1 MERVLTVRVITPERI
16 VADTTA
22 TSVRVPGL
30 DGSIGILPRHARM
43 IAALD
48 AGVIHLKQPGG
59 AERVLFVTGGF
70 ADVRDDTVR
79 VLTSAGEH
87 PAEID
92 IERAKAAEKRARER
106 IDEALRLGARQ
117 SAIDFARADA
127 ALRRS
132 LMRIRVYGRHS
143 R

>member
-1 MERVLTVRVITPERI
+1 MQGELTVRVITPERI
-16 VADTTA
+16 VADATA
-22 TSVRVPGL
+22 RAVRIPGL

-48 AGVIHLKQPGG
+48 SGMVLLRRDGG
-59 AERVLFVTGGF
+59 AEEVFFVAGGF

-79 VLTSAGEH
+79 ILTSAGEQ
-87 PAEID
+87 AGEID
-92 IERAKAAEKRARER
+92 VERAKAAEQRARAR
-106 IDEALRLGARQ
+106 IDEALRRGARD
-117 SAIDFARADA
+117 SAVDFARADA

-132 LMRIRVYGRHS
+132 LMRIRVHSQHS

>member
-1 MERVLTVRVITPERI
+1 MARELTVRVITPERI

-22 TSVRVPGL
+22 QSVRIPGT

-48 AGVIHLKQPGG
+48 AGLVLLRKGPGVEE
-59 AERVLFVTGGF
+59 ALFVSGGF

-79 VLTSAGEH
+79 ILTSAGEH
-87 PAEID
+87 ATEID
-92 IERAKAAEKRARER
+92 LERAKAAEQRARQR
-106 IDEALRLGARQ
+106 IDEALRRGAQ
-117 SAIDFARADA
+117 DSAVDFARADA

-132 LMRIRVYGRHS
+132 LMRIRVYSQRGR
-143 R
+143 

>member
-1 MERVLTVRVITPERI
+1 MERELTVRVITPERI

-22 TSVRVPGL
+22 RSVRIPGL

-48 AGVIHLKQPGG
+48 AGLIFLRKAGG
-59 AERVLFVTGGF
+59 AEEVLFVTGGF

-87 PAEID
+87 PADID
-92 IERAKAAEKRARER
+92 VERARAAERRARER
-106 IDEALRLGARQ
+106 IDQALRLGARD
-117 SAIDFARADA
+117 SAVDFARADA

-132 LMRIRVYGRHS
+132 MMRIRVHGRHS

>member
-1 MERVLTVRVITPERI
+1 MERTLTIRVITPERI

-22 TSVRVPGL
+22 TGVRIPGV

-48 AGVIHLKQPGG
+48 SGLVLLRKNGG
-59 AERVLFVTGGF
+59 AEEVLFVAGGF

-79 VLTSAGEH
+79 ILTSAGEH
-87 PAEID
+87 AVEID
-92 IERAKAAEKRARER
+92 VERARAAEQRARAR
-106 IDEALRLGARQ
+106 IDEALRLGARDA
-117 SAIDFARADA
+117 SIDFARADA

-132 LMRIRVYGRHS
+132 LMRIRVHSQHS